1 MTGTQAQVSL
11 YPLRQESLSP
21 TIEEVIQIFKEHSLR
36 VEMGPMSTII
46 SGEDETVFAA
56 LQKAYLQ
63 AAEHGQV
70 VMTLTLSNAC
80 PVPPREKETMAYRA
94 VGHVENS
101 FDEPVSS
108 ELIRSEE
115 SRIVL
120 DLALT
125 DGLRGLEPGQKVAV
139 LFDFHRSKEYELLQ
153 HPRGDVTRPKRGVF
167 SLRSPHRPNPIGLC
181 EVELIAMDGNI
192 LRVRGLD
199 ALNRTPVLDIKPIRC
214 GNGSRG

>member
-1 MTGTQAQVSL
+1 MDDMAGTQAQVSL

-21 TIEEVIQIFKEHSLR
+21 SIEEAIRIFKEHGLR
-36 VEMGPMSTII
+36 VELGPMSTCI
-46 SGEDETVFAA
+46 SGDDEILFAA

-80 PVPPREKETMAYRA
+80 PVPPPEKETISYRA

-125 DGLRGLEPGQKVAV
+125 DGLHGLEAGQKVAV

-167 SLRSPHRPNPIGLC
+167 SLRSPYRPNPIGLC
-181 EVELIAMDGNI
+181 EVELIAMEGNI

-199 ALNRTPVLDIKPIRC
+199 ALNRTPVLDIKPI
-214 GNGSRG
+214 